1 MKKLTVALLCL
12 LALISCKKTEFSP
25 KGPSEVRIEN
35 QTIRAFYDVIYR
47 TSEEDMDVDTIAYI
61 GPQQITNYV
70 RFSKAFPKLDVKL
83 KMYKNGVLTT
93 YSTGTVDFT
102 YMQYMGQDRLTYKI
116 SVDSEDKLVMSVV
129 VEEPLVVK

>member
-1 MKKLTVALLCL
+1 MKKLTVALFYL

-25 KGPSEVRIEN
+25 EGPTEVRIEN
-35 QTIRAFYDVIYR
+35 QTVRAFYDVIYR
-47 TSEEDMDVDTIAYI
+47 TSEENKDVDTIAYI

-70 RFSKAFPKLDVKL
+70 RFSKAFPKLDVQL
-83 KMYKNGVLTT
+83 KMYKNGILTT

-116 SVDSEDKLVMSVV
+116 SVDSNDKLVMSVV